1 MVGVTDVTSGS
12 ESDFSVALTVETPVK
27 LIHGDCMH
35 FDLLAFYGGPD
46 QVMTITSGIA
56 SLVGFLLIF
65 WHKLVN
71 AFFRLIGRAAKSS
84 DVGSKSDTN
93 TKTPS

>member
-1 MVGVTDVTSGS
+1 
-12 ESDFSVALTVETPVK
+12 
-27 LIHGDCMH
+27 MH
-35 FDLLAFYGGPD
+35 FNLLAFYGGPD

-71 AFFRLIGRAAKSS
+71 AFFKMFGRAPKTTRSRAAKRQGLVLNAPHRSCRR
-84 DVGSKSDTN
+84 
-93 TKTPS
+93 PRRQY

>member
-1 MVGVTDVTSGS
+1 MR
-12 ESDFSVALTVETPVK
+12 
-27 LIHGDCMH
+27 

-71 AFFRLIGRAAKSS
+71 AFFRLIGRAPKPSEASEKF
-84 DVGSKSDTN
+84 DDTSN
-93 TKTPS
+93 TPS